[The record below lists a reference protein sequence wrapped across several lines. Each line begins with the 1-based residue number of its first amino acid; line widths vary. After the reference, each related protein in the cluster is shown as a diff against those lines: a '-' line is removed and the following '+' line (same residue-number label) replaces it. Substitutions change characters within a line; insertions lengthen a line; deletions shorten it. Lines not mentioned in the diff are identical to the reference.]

1 MRTFVVAAGA
11 FVAVLVVVFGV
22 GPAGARAWADPGEAV
37 TAFDAVVVVGAA
49 GDLQVTETI
58 RYRFAGT
65 GHHGLLRELHSS
77 QVTALRAESPSGA
90 PAGSTVTASGG
101 YTTIRVG
108 DPTRT
113 VSGTQT
119 YVLRYTLGGVFDA
132 DALRW
137 DFVGDGWQVPVQ
149 RAAVRITAPRPAD
162 TRHCAAPGCT
172 ITASATTAVVTAGPL
187 APGDGLP
194 VTLDYPAGTVRGTAS
209 GPSVLGWL
217 QLVAV
222 LGVLGGLGWLGA
234 RVLRNAQD
242 GPSGAHRAAVAAV
255 PVAAPGEGSAR
266 FAVPPGRDR
275 REPGVREEPRQPSR
289 AAPGPG
295 PASAGPAVPLAEAGL
310 PAPPSDISPGL
321 LGILHT
327 GGRGTD
333 PVTATLLDLAVRG
346 YLRVEE
352 QAGRRRARD
361 WTLVAT
367 APTTPDRLPPHEE
380 ALLHSA
386 FGGRPTVTITALCH
400 RRTRALVAAHK
411 ALVAEA
417 VDRGWVTKNVVAT
430 AGKAVGTG
438 IVLLG
443 FAAAVLNMTI
453 LSFPRSFPSFFLGIG
468 AGIVG
473 VLVTALF
480 ALARPVRRTAAGDAV
495 LAELAPYRAELAGAG
510 LDRIP
515 PERAAEVFSRSLPY
529 AAALGLA
536 YGWTRRFADLFA
548 MAPRGA
554 AGWYAPAGP
563 WTTGLGAVTGNVVG
577 FVTAAGA
584 RPSASTSGGFSSSG
598 SSGSSSMSFSG
609 GGDSGGSSSGGGG
622 SW

>member
-1 MRTFVVAAGA
+1 MRTLVVAARA

-37 TAFDAVVVVGAA
+37 TAFDAVAVAGAA

-58 RYRFAGT
+58 RYQFAGT
-65 GHHGLLRELHSS
+65 AHHGLLRELHSD
-77 QVTALRAESPSGA
+77 QVTALRVDSPTGA
-90 PAGSTVTASGG
+90 PAGSTVTASGD

-108 DPTRT
+108 DAART

-137 DFVGDGWQVPVQ
+137 DFVGNGWQVPVQ
-149 RAAVRITAPRPAD
+149 RAAVRITAPRAAS

-172 ITASATTAVVTAGPL
+172 ITASGATAVVTAGPL
-187 APGDGLP
+187 APGNGLL
-194 VTLDYPAGTVRGTAS
+194 VTLDYPAGTVGGSAS
-209 GPSVLGWL
+209 GSSFLAWL
-217 QLVAV
+217 QLVLV
-222 LGVLGGLGWLGA
+222 LGVLGGLGWLVA
-234 RVLRNAQD
+234 RVLRDGQD
-242 GPSGAHRAAVAAV
+242 APPGAHRAAVAGVPVTAPGAGSARARSGSAYLAA
-255 PVAAPGEGSAR
+255 PVAASG
-266 FAVPPGRDR
+266 
-275 REPGVREEPRQPSR
+275 
-289 AAPGPG
+289 
-295 PASAGPAVPLAEAGL
+295 GPAVPLAETGL
-310 PAPPSDISPGL
+310 PAPPPDISPGL
-321 LGILHT
+321 LGVLHT
-327 GGRGTD
+327 GGKGTD

-352 QAGRRRARD
+352 QAGRRQPRN

-386 FGGRPTVTITALCH
+386 FDGRPTVTITALCH
-400 RRTRALVAAHK
+400 RRTRALHAAHK

-417 VDRGWVTKNVVAT
+417 VDRGWVAKNVVA
-430 AGKAVGTG
+430 AVGKAVGTG
-438 IVLLG
+438 IFVLG
-443 FAAAVLNMTI
+443 FVAAVLNLTI
-453 LSFPRSFPSFFLGIG
+453 FAFPRSFPSFPSFFLGVG
-468 AGIVG
+468 AGIAG
-473 VLVTALF
+473 ALVTALF

-495 LAELAPYRAELAGAG
+495 LAELAPYRAELAGTG
-510 LDRIP
+510 LERVP
-515 PERAAEVFSRSLPY
+515 PDRAAEVFSRSLPY
-529 AAALGLA
+529 AAAIGLA
-536 YGWTRRFADLFA
+536 DEWTRRFADLFA
-548 MAPRGA
+548 LVPRGA
-554 AGWYAPAGP
+554 AGWYLPAGP
-563 WTTGLGAVTGNVVG
+563 WTTSLGAVTGNLVG

-598 SSGSSSMSFSG
+598 SSGSSSMSFSS